1 MVKKATM
8 TKRKYDKTHMK
19 QYLLKYH
26 LENDA
31 DIIAKLDGM
40 ESKQGYVRQLI
51 RDDIA
56 RTCPGSVPV
65 SLNGAA
71 MEILAEKA
79 KETGRSVPELIALIV
94 NEQLLRT

>member
-1 MVKKATM
+1 MADTRTQIQNRYDAKN
-8 TKRKYDKTHMK
+8 RKTFSIKLNLNYDMDVI
-19 QYLLKYH
+19 
-26 LENDA
+26 E
-31 DIIAKLDGM
+31 KLQSV
-40 ESKQGYVRQLI
+40 ESINGYIRQLI

-65 SLNGAA
+65 TLNTAA
-71 MEILAEKA
+71 KEILAEKA

>member
-1 MVKKATM
+1 MAKNSTIIKS
-8 TKRKYDKTHMK
+8 RYDKTHMK

-31 DIIAKLDGM
+31 DIIAKLDEM
-40 ESKQGYVRQLI
+40 ESKQGYIRQLI

-56 RTCPGSVPV
+56 RTCSGSVPV
-65 SLNGAA
+65 LLNTAA
-71 MEILAEKA
+71 KEILAEKA